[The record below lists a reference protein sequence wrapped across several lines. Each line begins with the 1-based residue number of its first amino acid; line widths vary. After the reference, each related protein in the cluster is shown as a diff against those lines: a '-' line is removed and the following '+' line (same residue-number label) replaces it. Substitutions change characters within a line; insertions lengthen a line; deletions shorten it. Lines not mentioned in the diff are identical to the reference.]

1 MKYLTLTC
9 FLLIYLITNAQTD
22 FKFGKVSKEEV
33 EQTQH
38 ALEKDAEA
46 AILYKKE
53 TVHYDYNS
61 ANGFLTKR
69 YAHYRIKIY
78 DKSGLDWGTFNV
90 PLYKSGSNEES
101 ISSVKGYTYNL
112 ENGKV
117 VETKLDKSSVFKES
131 VNKYRNKASIVMP
144 EVKEGSVLD
153 IEFVI
158 TSDFAGNL
166 NDFQIQYGIP
176 VNIVDVK
183 VKIPQY
189 FVFKRYGKGFY
200 PINLVQS
207 KENRKIN
214 YQYRDV
220 KTTSARYSAYNNLTR
235 GTSVTREGTLNFTEN
250 IYTIKSGNV
259 PSLKEED
266 FTDNIDNYRAA
277 IKFELAS
284 IQFPNE
290 PFKNYSF
297 TWEDVA
303 KTIYQYPSFGAE
315 LGRVKLFKDEVETLK
330 NASSGNTELQRA
342 IFEHVKNHMSW
353 NDYNGVGCEKG
364 LKKAYSEQT
373 GNVADINLMLVN
385 MLRAAGFE
393 ANPVLVSTKSHGV
406 PLFPTTDGFN
416 YVVAAVEDNGQVL
429 LMDAT
434 EKMGQMGVL
443 PARVLNWKG
452 RLVRTDGTSMEI
464 SMHPNKPAQNIT
476 FVSANILADGT
487 LEGKTRKQL
496 SANNA
501 LTFRKK
507 YKDDSVED
515 IMDKLEEGKVD
526 FEVNELD
533 VKNKIDCT
541 KPIVEVFA
549 FTKENQTEIISDKVY
564 FKPTFFWSQ
573 SDNPFKQD
581 KREYPVD
588 FVYPQLDKMTINL
601 NIPEGYTIESLPES
615 IAIGLPDN
623 LGSFQYSLKQSGNS
637 IQVLCTTSINSAII
651 PAYYYD
657 SLKEFYNQMVNKL
670 NERVVLVKA

>member
-9 FLLIYLITNAQTD
+9 FLFIYLITNAQTD

-53 TVHYDYNS
+53 YLFYDYNS
-61 ANGFLTKR
+61 ESGFVTKR
-69 YAHYRIKIY
+69 QAHYRIKIY
-78 DKSGLDWGTFNV
+78 DKSGLDWGTLDV
-90 PLYKSGSNEES
+90 PLYKSGSNEER
-101 ISSVKGYTYNL
+101 ISGVKGYTYNL

-117 VETKLDKSSVFKES
+117 VETKLKKDGVFKES

-153 IEFVI
+153 IEYTVV
-158 TSDFAGNL
+158 SDFAGNI
-166 NDFQIQYGIP
+166 NDFVFQYGIP
-176 VNIVDVK
+176 VNKIDVK

-189 FVFKRYGKGFY
+189 YVFKKYSRGFY
-200 PINLVQS
+200 PINVAQ
-207 KENRKIN
+207 
-214 YQYRDV
+214 
-220 KTTSARYSAYNNLTR
+220 
-235 GTSVTREGTLNFTEN
+235 TREKRQMQISYRQENDPGRLNGGRRSGNLDFMEN
-250 IYTIKSGNV
+250 IYTINTATI
-259 PSLKEED
+259 PSLKKAD
-266 FTDNIDNYRAA
+266 YTDNINNYRNA
-277 IKFELAS
+277 ITFELAS

-330 NASSGNTELQRA
+330 NASSGNTELQRG

-353 NDYNGVGCEKG
+353 NEYNGVGCEKG

-416 YVVAAVEDNGQVL
+416 YVVAAIEDNGQVL

-549 FTKENQTEIISDKVY
+549 FTKENQIEIISDKVY

-573 SDNPFKQD
+573 SENPFKQD

-601 NIPEGYTIESLPES
+601 NIPEGYAIESLPES
-615 IAIGLPDN
+615 IALGLPDN

>member
-9 FLLIYLITNAQTD
+9 FLFIYLITNAQTE

-46 AILYKKE
+46 AILYKNE
-53 TVHYDYNS
+53 YLFYDYNS
-61 ANGFLTKR
+61 ESGFVTKR
-69 YAHYRIKIY
+69 HSHYRIKIY
-78 DKSGLDWGTFNV
+78 DKAGLDWGTLDV
-90 PLYKSGSNEES
+90 PLYKSGSNEER
-101 ISSVKGYTYNL
+101 ISGVKGYTYNL

-117 VETKLDKSSVFKES
+117 VETKLKKDGVFKES

-153 IEFVI
+153 IEYTVV
-158 TSDFAGNL
+158 SDFAGNI
-166 NDFQIQYGIP
+166 NDFVFQYGIP
-176 VNIVDVK
+176 VNKIDVK

-189 FVFKRYGKGFY
+189 YVFKKYSRGFY
-200 PINLVQS
+200 PINVAQKMEKRQMQIS
-207 KENRKIN
+207 YRQENDPGRLN
-214 YQYRDV
+214 GGRR
-220 KTTSARYSAYNNLTR
+220 SGNLD
-235 GTSVTREGTLNFTEN
+235 FMEN
-250 IYTIKSGNV
+250 IYTINTAAI
-259 PSLKEED
+259 PSLKKAD
-266 FTDNIDNYRAA
+266 YTDNINNYRNA
-277 IKFELAS
+277 ITFELAS

-315 LGRVKLFKDEVETLK
+315 LGREKLFKDEVETLK
-330 NASSGNTELQRA
+330 NASSGNTELQLA

-452 RLVRTDGTSMEI
+452 RLVRKDGTSMEI
-464 SMHPNKPAQNIT
+464 SMHPSKPAQDIT
-476 FVSANILADGT
+476 FVSATILADGT
-487 LEGKTRKQL
+487 LEGKTRTQL
-496 SANNA
+496 SANKA
-501 LTFRKK
+501 LAFRKK
-507 YKDDSVED
+507 YKDDSIED

-533 VKNKIDCT
+533 VKNKKDCT
-541 KPIVEVFA
+541 KPVVEVFA
-549 FTKENQTEIISDKVY
+549 FTRENQTELISDKIY

-573 SDNPFKQD
+573 SENPFKQD

-615 IAIGLPDN
+615 MAIGLPDN
-623 LGSFQYSLKQSGNS
+623 LGSFKYSLKQNGNS
-637 IQVLCTTSINSAII
+637 LQVLCTTAINSPVI

-657 SLKEFYNQMVNKL
+657 SLKEFFNQMVNKL